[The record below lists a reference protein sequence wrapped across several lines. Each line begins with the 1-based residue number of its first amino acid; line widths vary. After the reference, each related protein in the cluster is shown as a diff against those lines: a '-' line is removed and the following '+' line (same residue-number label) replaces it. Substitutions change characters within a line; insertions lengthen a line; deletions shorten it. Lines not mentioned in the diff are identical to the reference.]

1 MLRPPLFDAPPT
13 PVSVSELPF
22 SRQPKIWARARFRTA
37 LAALPQEQRIVFV
50 QRVRGEVGLEE
61 LAQALGLEARRV
73 RQVLFHAMRQM
84 REDLAEAAD
93 GEDDNAWLA
102 RCRDL
107 VGDGS
112 PVADLAPPLPRREPA
127 AKPSAPEPAL
137 PEPKHSE
144 PKPAPAQNSP
154 WLFPGLEVVTREQAA
169 ITDADIARGQAARE
183 AIPNPVAASTASEA
197 HTFVDPA
204 MAYVPSTPLRLP
216 PAPPRA
222 NRSAWKWVLALITA
236 LALVAVWFWWPR
248 APSTPPAPATATSQQ
263 AAAFVPT
270 PALPPPLTS
279 ADLPLLALKQAQP
292 DLLDRLSMLIWLA
305 EVGAPAAIAASPA
318 VVEPDNP
325 VVSDWPSLPE
335 EQRRLLAGWAQ
346 TWPRLPETA
355 RRQLAMNA
363 QLWLALDETQRQLLT
378 ERIAAWDAMP
388 AAERLAP
395 RARFDAWQQLGPEG
409 RATARVAATW
419 LAQASPEQQ
428 QELADTFQ
436 ALPLNQQSRFLRDA
450 ATRDVFD
457 TIDAVFP
464 FVPETARTETLALVR
479 ALQPAAR
486 TALREQAKRMSPQQ
500 REALRK
506 KLLAL
511 PADAR
516 ASAIAR

>member
-1 MLRPPLFDAPPT
+1 M
-13 PVSVSELPF
+13 
-22 SRQPKIWARARFRTA
+22 
-37 LAALPQEQRIVFV
+37 
-50 QRVRGEVGLEE
+50 
-61 LAQALGLEARRV
+61 
-73 RQVLFHAMRQM
+73 
-84 REDLAEAAD
+84 
-93 GEDDNAWLA
+93 
-102 RCRDL
+102 
-107 VGDGS
+107 
-112 PVADLAPPLPRREPA
+112 
-127 AKPSAPEPAL
+127 
-137 PEPKHSE
+137 
-144 PKPAPAQNSP
+144 
-154 WLFPGLEVVTREQAA
+154 
-169 ITDADIARGQAARE
+169 
-183 AIPNPVAASTASEA
+183 
-197 HTFVDPA
+197 
-204 MAYVPSTPLRLP
+204 
-216 PAPPRA
+216 
-222 NRSAWKWVLALITA
+222 
-236 LALVAVWFWWPR
+236 
-248 APSTPPAPATATSQQ
+248 
-263 AAAFVPT
+263 
-270 PALPPPLTS
+270 
-279 ADLPLLALKQAQP
+279 LALKQAQP

-409 RATARVAATW
+409 RATARAAATW

>member
-1 MLRPPLFDAPPT
+1 MLRPPLLDAPPT

-22 SRQPKIWARARFRTA
+22 SRQPRIWARARFRTA
-37 LAALPQEQRIVFV
+37 LAALPKEQRVVFV
-50 QRVRGEVGLEE
+50 QRVRGDVGLEE
-61 LAQALGLEARRV
+61 LAQALGLEVRRV

-102 RCRDL
+102 RCREL

-112 PVADLAPPLPRREPA
+112 PVADLAPLLPKREPV
-127 AKPSAPEPAL
+127 AKPSAPQPTL
-137 PEPKHSE
+137 PEPE
-144 PKPAPAQNSP
+144 PDPAQDSP

-169 ITDADIARGQAARE
+169 ITDADIARGLAARE
-183 AIPNPVAASTASEA
+183 AIPNPVAASTASQT
-197 HTFVDPA
+197 HILVDPA
-204 MAYVPSTPLRLP
+204 MVYVPSAPLRLP
-216 PAPPRA
+216 SAPPRA
-222 NRSAWKWVLALITA
+222 KRSGWKWMSALIVA
-236 LALVAVWFWWPR
+236 LALAAVWLWWPR
-248 APSTPPAPATATSQQ
+248 VPSTPPAPAAASQQ
-263 AAAFVPT
+263 TAAFVPA

-279 ADLPLLALKQAQP
+279 ADLPMLALKQAQP

-409 RATARVAATW
+409 RATARAAATW